1 MAEKINE
8 IFTSFLND
16 IIKVFPE
23 YEERLKQTYIESFQE
38 EYDKS
43 IISDKMESFLNNV
56 IGISDSIVD
65 LKYDVFS
72 TDPIILDN
80 ISFKLLWNDER
91 FTKNNKDSLWK
102 YFQTFCIYSINKESN
117 DKMDDVI
124 KTINSNQKVTDKKTF
139 KNMKKLKKLNE
150 AIKSEKG
157 VEESKESKESKEGQ
171 NTDDF
176 HQIDDMFQNTSIGR
190 IAKEI
195 TDELDIEK
203 MVQEEGGIEQLFNGG
218 NMMNIIQSISG
229 KLQSDVGNNQQLME
243 EATQIC
249 GTMKDNPLFSSLM
262 GMQSQMFAG
271 VVPQEQEEV
280 KNINVT
286 PSSNHSASAKRL
298 QLQKKLQ
305 EKKATNE
312 GE

>member
-23 YEERLKQTYIESFQE
+23 YEDRLKKTYYESFQE
-38 EYDKS
+38 EQDKS
-43 IISDKMESFLNNV
+43 VICDKMEQFLNNV
-56 IGISDSIVD
+56 TDLSDSIVD
-65 LKYDVFS
+65 SKYDVFS

-80 ISFKLLWNDER
+80 ISFKLIWNDER

-124 KTINSNQKVTDKKTF
+124 KNIESNEKVTDKKTL

-150 AIKSEKG
+150 SIQSEKG
-157 VEESKESKESKEGQ
+157 VEEPKEEKNES
-171 NTDDF
+171 DF
-176 HQIDDMFQNTSIGR
+176 KQIDDMFQNTSIGR

-203 MVQEEGGIEQLFNGG
+203 MVQEDGGVEQLFNGG

-262 GMQSQMFAG
+262 GMQNQMFSGA
-271 VVPQEQEEV
+271 VPQEQDV
-280 KNINVT
+280 KNVNVT
-286 PSSNHSASAKRL
+286 PPGGNHSAAAKRL
-298 QLQKKLQ
+298 HLQKKLQ
-305 EKKATNE
+305 EKKANNG

>member
-23 YEERLKQTYIESFQE
+23 YEDRLKKTYYESFQE
-38 EYDKS
+38 EQDKS
-43 IISDKMESFLNNV
+43 VICDKMEQFLNNV
-56 IGISDSIVD
+56 TDLSDSIVD
-65 LKYDVFS
+65 SKYDVFS

-80 ISFKLLWNDER
+80 ISFKLIWNDER

-124 KTINSNQKVTDKKTF
+124 KNIESNEKVTDKKTL

-150 AIKSEKG
+150 SIQSEKG
-157 VEESKESKESKEGQ
+157 VEEPKEEKNES
-171 NTDDF
+171 DF
-176 HQIDDMFQNTSIGR
+176 KQIDDMFQNTSIGR

-203 MVQEEGGIEQLFNGG
+203 MVQEDGGVEQLFNGG

-262 GMQSQMFAG
+262 GMQNQMFSGA
-271 VVPQEQEEV
+271 VPQEQEV
-280 KNINVT
+280 KNVNVT
-286 PSSNHSASAKRL
+286 PPGGNHSAAAKRL
-298 QLQKKLQ
+298 HLQKKLQ
-305 EKKATNE
+305 EKKANNG

>member
-1 MAEKINE
+1 
-8 IFTSFLND
+8 
-16 IIKVFPE
+16 
-23 YEERLKQTYIESFQE
+23 
-38 EYDKS
+38 
-43 IISDKMESFLNNV
+43 
-56 IGISDSIVD
+56 
-65 LKYDVFS
+65 
-72 TDPIILDN
+72 
-80 ISFKLLWNDER
+80 
-91 FTKNNKDSLWK
+91 
-102 YFQTFCIYSINKESN
+102 
-117 DKMDDVI
+117 
-124 KTINSNQKVTDKKTF
+124 
-139 KNMKKLKKLNE
+139 MKKLKKLNE

>member
-23 YEERLKQTYIESFQE
+23 YEDRLKKTYYESFQE
-38 EYDKS
+38 EQDKS
-43 IISDKMESFLNNV
+43 VICDKMEQFLNNV
-56 IGISDSIVD
+56 TDLSDSVVD
-65 LKYDVFS
+65 SKYDVFS

-80 ISFKLLWNDER
+80 ISFKLIWNDER

-124 KTINSNQKVTDKKTF
+124 KNIESNEKVTDKKTL

-150 AIKSEKG
+150 SIQSEKG
-157 VEESKESKESKEGQ
+157 VEEPKEEKNES
-171 NTDDF
+171 DF
-176 HQIDDMFQNTSIGR
+176 KQIDDMFQNTSIGK

-195 TDELDIEK
+195 TEELDIEK
-203 MVQEEGGIEQLFNGG
+203 MVQEDGGMEQLFNGG

-262 GMQSQMFAG
+262 GMQNQMFSGA
-271 VVPQEQEEV
+271 VPQEQEV
-280 KNINVT
+280 KNVNVT
-286 PSSNHSASAKRL
+286 PPGGNHSAAAKRL
-298 QLQKKLQ
+298 HLQKKLQ
-305 EKKATNE
+305 EKKANNG

>member
-23 YEERLKQTYIESFQE
+23 YEDRLKKTYSESFQE
-38 EYDKS
+38 EQDKS
-43 IISDKMESFLNNV
+43 VIYDKMEQFLHN
-56 IGISDSIVD
+56 ITEISDSIVD
-65 LKYDVFS
+65 SKYDVFS

-91 FTKNNKDSLWK
+91 FTKNNKDSLWR

-124 KTINSNQKVTDKKTF
+124 KTIESNEKVTDKKTL

-150 AIKSEKG
+150 SIQSEKG
-157 VEESKESKESKEGQ
+157 VEEPKEEKNES
-171 NTDDF
+171 DF
-176 HQIDDMFQNTSIGR
+176 KQIDDMFQNTSIGR

-203 MVQEEGGIEQLFNGG
+203 MVQEDGGVEQLFNGG

-262 GMQSQMFAG
+262 GMQNQMFAG
-271 VVPQEQEEV
+271 AVPQQEEAV

-286 PSSNHSASAKRL
+286 PPGGNHSAAAKRL

-305 EKKATNE
+305 EKKANNR